1 MTKEQKIAELAYRF
15 WEERGRPEAM
25 SEDDWYKAELI
36 VDQEQD
42 REGGTETS
50 SNGSSGKTRKKRNE
64 VTGDSHVTSNNGR
77 H

>member
-15 WEERGRPEAM
+15 WEERGRLEAR

-36 VDQEQD
+36 VDQEKD

-50 SNGSSGKTRKKRNE
+50 SNGSSGKTRKKRSE
-64 VTGDSHVTSNNGR
+64 LTGDSHVTNNNGR
-77 H
+77 Q

>member
-1 MTKEQKIAELAYRF
+1 MKHDERAEIAELAYRF

-42 REGGTETS
+42 RGGGTETS
-50 SNGSSGKTRKKRNE
+50 SNGSSGKTRKKRSE
-64 VTGDSHVTSNNGR
+64 VNWRFACHK
-77 H
+77 